1 MITSG
6 ELERVS
12 MALDEPMKELE
23 MRIMQDVVRRIK
35 INFQCAHDVALII
48 TDQNVIHLS
57 RPPCLNSAFIMTGSF
72 LTLNQ

>member
-1 MITSG
+1 MFTSG

-35 INFQCAHDVALII
+35 INGEITAAADWQINRLQRGSQCSH
-48 TDQNVIHLS
+48 
-57 RPPCLNSAFIMTGSF
+57 TGSSE
-72 LTLNQ
+72 LQ